1 MLYQLIGWTG
11 TILFIVSYGLLSIR
25 KIQADQV
32 LYQGMN
38 ALAALCLILNALHIG
53 DNPTLVVNAMW
64 MGISVY
70 AIVMVLKKKLAP

>member
-1 MLYQLIGWTG
+1 MNTYQLIGWMG

-25 KIQADQV
+25 KIQADKI

-38 ALAALCLILNALHIG
+38 ALAALCLVINAIHIG
-53 DNPTLVVNAMW
+53 DNPTLVVNGLW

-70 AIVMVLKKKLAP
+70 AIFTVARKKAA